1 MNMELFDIESDI
13 YIALANNKDEFGKPK
28 VSRENRFL
36 SELNRWSFAGEIAT
50 FSYIYKFN
58 IEHKRFLLHQQI
70 RTHAAV
76 DVKYFRINEE
86 HFLVFANNY
95 EKVDNGEKNFETQ
108 SVIYKLSNDY
118 FTPFQTILL
127 YDVVQFLPVM
137 VSAQLQPFIIGDIIN
152 FTQFR
157 VGVAQRIR
165 ATDFMQTTGD

>member
-1 MNMELFDIESDI
+1 MKIPKFPSLFNFNLFVCFYSVFIT
-13 YIALANNKDEFGKPK
+13 
-28 VSRENRFL
+28 
-36 SELNRWSFAGEIAT
+36 GEVAT
-50 FSYIYKFN
+50 NSYIYKYN

-86 HFLVFANNY
+86 SFLVFGNSY

-127 YDVVQFLPVM
+127 YNVTQFLPVM
-137 VSAQLQPFIIGDIIN
+137 V
-152 FTQFR
+152 R
-157 VGVAQRIR
+157 H
-165 ATDFMQTTGD
+165 